1 MRSQIVPHLSVGP
14 CFTIRPHYDTVV
26 GAWGYGIRQDD
37 FVLDVVGAFED
48 LLKAGKSVREATE
61 AVTSRFETASADAVD
76 GPLLRIAIADV
87 QWTYGEVD
95 PQIVKHVRQ
104 DLASGLSLAIWTD
117 DQRGL
122 LRRTAAL
129 ERFISKVEQPNPR
142 PRKLPRTVVRT
153 PMFPAGT
160 CLSIRL
166 PNGQYAAALVLAS
179 DHTHVE
185 HGRNLVGVLDYIS
198 AEKPPLEV
206 FRNRRWLEV
215 ANQGGKSDRDLAWY
229 YHTGFRAVMAG
240 LAVVGLTGILDS
252 DPTDSNVYRRW
263 TGIGER
269 GLQRDG

>member
-1 MRSQIVPHLSVGP
+1 M
-14 CFTIRPHYDTVV
+14 

-48 LLKAGKSVREATE
+48 LLKAGQSVREATE
-61 AVTSRFETASADAVD
+61 MVTSRFGTASGDAVD
-76 GPLLRIAIADV
+76 GPLLWIAIADV

-95 PQIVKHVRQ
+95 PQIVKRVKE
-104 DLASGLSLAIWTD
+104 DLASGRSLAIWTD
-117 DQRGL
+117 DQRTL
-122 LRRTAAL
+122 SRRTTAL
-129 ERFISKVEQPNPR
+129 EKFIIKVEQSNPR
-142 PRKLPRTVVRT
+142 PKKLPKTTVRA

-160 CLSIRL
+160 CLSIHL
-166 PNGQYAAALVLAS
+166 PNGQYAAALILAS

-206 FRNRRWLEV
+206 FRNRKWLDV
-215 ANQGGKSDRDLAWY
+215 GDQGGKSDKDLAWY
-229 YHTGFRAVMAG
+229 YDTGFRAVKAR
-240 LAVVGLTGILDS
+240 LAVVGETEILDS

-269 GLQRDG
+269 GLPRGEETAPR